1 MQCGRLHSLQPDMR
15 VSTSLPALVTFVIAT
30 SAAGGAAAPD
40 AVTAEDYARAERFL
54 SWNRDRYL
62 ANGDI
67 QHHWIGTQDR
77 FWYQRT
83 NDRGAKEFV
92 VVNAAD
98 GARHPAFDHAKI
110 AAALSELTHRP
121 VEPGALP
128 FSSFKYVDGEQAIQF
143 DVEDAQWTCQVRT
156 AACERTSSMTA
167 KADESPSPDG
177 RWVAYTREHNLWVR
191 ERSSGRESALTTDG
205 IENYGYATESGHAA
219 GVIRQRHGG
228 RPPQLLWSPDS
239 QSILTFRVDE
249 RRVKDFYLVESTPED
264 GSLRPKFYS
273 YRFAL
278 PGDQEVAQIQPIII
292 DVAGGRTTAIDAPP
306 LPVLSE
312 LVTYHHNAWWSRDS
326 RKVYSLRIDRFAR
339 SIGLEEI
346 DAQSGEVREIL
357 RESAGVG
364 LHITNENGIFLGHPA
379 VRTLENGDVIWFSE
393 RDGWAHLYYYDGATG
408 KLRNQITKGN
418 WVVRSIVRVDEAKR
432 QIYFTASGREQGA
445 EPYQQY
451 LYCIRFDGSGIRL
464 LTPETAEHRGGGS
477 PGNGFESELSTA
489 ETGRFSP
496 SGRYFID
503 NYSRPDLPPVF
514 VLRTVDGRLVERL
527 EIADISKLREGGY
540 TAIEPFQAV
549 AADGKTAIYGN
560 ILRPSTFS
568 PDKKYAVIDAIYPGP
583 SDIRTQKTFSQAT
596 FDSMEAQSLAELGF
610 IVVTVD
616 GRGTP
621 HRAREFSDYAYGRYE
636 KASDLEDHI
645 AAIRQLAH
653 RYPYMDLDRVG
664 IDGHSGGG
672 YAAAHALLAYPDFY
686 KVGVA
691 ASGNQDQ
698 RVGYSHWGEL
708 YIGPMDENRY
718 LAAANTPLA
727 KNLEGK
733 LLLAH
738 GEMDDNVSPVST
750 LKLVD
755 ALIRE
760 NKDFDLLIV
769 PNVNHL
775 VRFSAYFIRRKWDYF
790 VRNLLGAE
798 PPAGYRIDE
807 PERITKMIY

>member
-1 MQCGRLHSLQPDMR
+1 MK
-15 VSTSLPALVTFVIAT
+15 VSTSLLAVAGFVIAAGAT
-30 SAAGGAAAPD
+30 SRTNATNATNGAAAP
-40 AVTAEDYARAERFL
+40 AVTAQDYARAERFL

-62 ANGDI
+62 INGDI
-67 QHHWIGTQDR
+67 QQHWIGATDR

-83 NDRGAKEFV
+83 NEEGAKEFV

-98 GARHPAFDHAKI
+98 GARHPAFDQARI
-110 AAALSELTHRP
+110 AAALSKLTGKP
-121 VEPGALP
+121 IEPGALP
-128 FSSFKYVDGEQAIQF
+128 FSSFEYIGGERAIQF
-143 DVEDAQWTCQVRT
+143 GIEDAQWTCQIKT
-156 AACERTSSMTA
+156 AVCQRASSQA
-167 KADESPSPDG
+167 VKADESPSPDG
-177 RWVAYTREHNLWVR
+177 KWVAYAREHNLGVR
-191 ERSSGRESALTTDG
+191 ERSSGREVALTTDG

-219 GVIRQRHGG
+219 GVVRQRHGG
-228 RPPQLLWSPDS
+228 RKPQLLWSPDS
-239 QSILTFRVDE
+239 RSILTFRVDE
-249 RRVKDFYLVESTPED
+249 RRVKDFHLIESTPED
-264 GSLRPKFYS
+264 GSQRPKFYS

-278 PGDQEVAQIQPIII
+278 PGDQEIAQIHPVII
-292 DVAGGRTTAIDAPP
+292 DVANRRTTAVDAAP
-306 LPVLSE
+306 LPVLAE
-312 LVTYHHNAWWSRDS
+312 LVTYHHNAWWSPDS
-326 RKVYSLRIDRFAR
+326 RTVYSLRIDRFAR
-339 SIGLEEI
+339 SIGLEQI
-346 DAQSGEVREIL
+346 DARTGKVREIL
-357 RESAGVG
+357 RESAEVG
-364 LHITNENGIFLGHPA
+364 LHITNEDGVFLGHPA

-408 KLRNQITKGN
+408 KLRNQITKGP

-432 QIYFTASGREQGA
+432 LLYFTAGGREPGA
-445 EPYQQY
+445 EPYQQN

-477 PGNGFESELSTA
+477 PGSGFESELSTA

-514 VLRTVDGRLVERL
+514 VLRTADGRLVKRL
-527 EIADISKLREGGY
+527 ETADISKLREGGY

-560 ILRPSTFS
+560 LLRPSTFS
-568 PDKKYAVIDAIYPGP
+568 PDRRYPVIDAVYPGP
-583 SDIRTQKTFSQAT
+583 SNIRAQKTFSGAT
-596 FDSMEAQSLAELGF
+596 FDTMEAQSLAELGF

-645 AAIRQLAH
+645 AAIRQLAN

-664 IDGHSGGG
+664 VDGHSGGG
-672 YAAAHALLAYPDFY
+672 YAAVHALLAYPDFY

-698 RVGYSHWGEL
+698 RIGYSHWGEL

-718 LAAANTPLA
+718 LAASNTPLA
-727 KNLEGK
+727 RNLKGK

-738 GEMDDNVSPVST
+738 GEMDDNVSPAQT

-755 ALIRE
+755 ALVRE

-775 VRFSAYFIRRKWDYF
+775 VRFSGYFIRRKWDYF

-798 PPAGYRIDE
+798 PPPGYRIEE
-807 PERITKMIY
+807 PEQIAKIIY

>member
-1 MQCGRLHSLQPDMR
+1 MPHCPSYLMRIFPSLLAMG
-15 VSTSLPALVTFVIAT
+15 ALVIAT
-30 SAAGGAAAPD
+30 GTAHGAAAPE

-62 ANGDI
+62 INGDI
-67 QHHWIGTQDR
+67 QQHWIGTQDR
-77 FWYQRT
+77 FWYRRT
-83 NDRGAKEFV
+83 DDRGAKEFV

-98 GARHPAFDHAKI
+98 GVRHPAFDQAKI
-110 AAALSELTHRP
+110 AAALSKLTGKRID
-121 VEPGALP
+121 PGALP
-128 FSSFKYVDGEQAIQF
+128 FSSFKYVGGEQAIQF
-143 DVEDAQWTCQVRT
+143 DIEDAQWTCQLKT
-156 AACERTSSMTA
+156 AACEHASSTAA

-177 RWVAYTREHNLWVR
+177 KWVAYTRAHNLWVR
-191 ERSSGRESALTTDG
+191 ERSSGRELPLTADG
-205 IENYGYATESGHAA
+205 VENYGYATESGQAA
-219 GVIRQRHGG
+219 GVSPQRHG
-228 RPPQLLWSPDS
+228 PDKPQLLWSPDS
-239 QSILTFRVDE
+239 QSIFTFRVDE
-249 RRVKDFYLVESTPED
+249 RRVKDFYLIESTPED
-264 GSLRPKFYS
+264 GSLRPKSYS

-278 PGDQEVAQIQPIII
+278 PGDQEVAQIHPIII
-292 DVAGGRTTAIDAPP
+292 DVATGRTTVVDVAP
-306 LPVLSE
+306 LPVLAE
-312 LVTYHHNAWWSRDS
+312 LVTYHHNAWWSPDS
-326 RKVYSLRIDRFAR
+326 GKVYSLRIDRFAR
-339 SIGLEEI
+339 SIGLEQI
-346 DAQSGEVREIL
+346 DARTGKVREIL
-357 RESAGVG
+357 RESAEVG
-364 LHITNENGIFLGHPA
+364 LHITNEDAIFAGYPA
-379 VRTLENGDVIWFSE
+379 VRTLENGDVIWFAE

-408 KLRNQITKGN
+408 RLRNQITKGP
-418 WVVRSIVRVDEAKR
+418 WVVRSVVRVDEAKR
-432 QIYFTASGREQGA
+432 LLYFTASGREPGA

-464 LTPETAEHRGGGS
+464 LTPETAEHRGGGG
-477 PGNGFESELSTA
+477 PGDELSPA
-489 ETGRFSP
+489 ETARFSP
-496 SGRYFID
+496 TGRYFID

-514 VLRTVDGRLVERL
+514 VLRTGDGRLVKRL

-568 PDKKYAVIDAIYPGP
+568 PDKQYPIIDANYPGP
-583 SDIRTQKTFSQAT
+583 HVIRTQKSFSQAT

-610 IVVTVD
+610 IVITVD

-653 RYPYMDLDRVG
+653 RYPYMDLNRVG

-708 YIGPMDENRY
+708 FIGPMDENRY

-727 KNLEGK
+727 KNLKGK

-738 GEMDDNVSPVST
+738 GEMDDNVSPVAT

-755 ALIRE
+755 ALVRE

-769 PNVNHL
+769 PNVNHYL
-775 VRFSAYFIRRKWDYF
+775 RYSAYFIRRKWDYF

-798 PPAGYRIDE
+798 PPAGYRIEE
-807 PERITKMIY
+807 PERITKKIN